1 MQSCKHAGTLTLAAA
16 PALAPAPS
24 ASPPI
29 ILQTL
34 TSRLSLPTPS
44 RQARID
50 SLGLRYLSL
59 GLTSFSLKDTLV
71 GLGLTA
77 ASTMDTSLFTL
88 KDAKALYVPAY
99 PNVLGALVMVL
110 RTAGSAAG

>member
-71 GLGLTA
+71 GLGLIA
-77 ASTMDTSLFTL
+77 ASTIDTSDLFTL

-99 PNVLGALVMVL
+99 PNLLGALV
-110 RTAGSAAG
+110 

>member
-1 MQSCKHAGTLTLAAA
+1 MQSRKHAATLTLVVARAMT
-16 PALAPAPS
+16 PAPS
-24 ASPPI
+24 RLPLRPLLS
-29 ILQTL
+29 QTL
-34 TSRLSLPTPS
+34 TTLLLPLPTPS

-71 GLGLTA
+71 GLGLIA
-77 ASTMDTSLFTL
+77 ASTIDTSDLFTL

-99 PNVLGALVMVL
+99 PNLLGALV
-110 RTAGSAAG
+110 

>member
-1 MQSCKHAGTLTLAAA
+1 MQSCKHAGTLTLATA
-16 PALAPAPS
+16 PAIAPAPS
-24 ASPPI
+24 ASPPF

-34 TSRLSLPTPS
+34 TLRLPLPTPS

-50 SLGLRYLSL
+50 SLGMRYLSL

-71 GLGLTA
+71 GLGLIA
-77 ASTMDTSLFTL
+77 ASTIDTSDLFTL

-99 PNVLGALVMVL
+99 PNLLGALV
-110 RTAGSAAG
+110 